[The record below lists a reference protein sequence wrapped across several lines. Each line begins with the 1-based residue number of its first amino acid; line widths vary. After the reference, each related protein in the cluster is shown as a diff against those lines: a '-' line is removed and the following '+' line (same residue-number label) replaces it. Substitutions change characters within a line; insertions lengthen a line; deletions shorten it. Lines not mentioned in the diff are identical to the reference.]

1 MRLKKLY
8 SSLKSFRE
16 IQFNDDF
23 SIIVGKTL
31 KPNDVSHNLG
41 KTTVLNLIKFILF
54 NYSGTFLT
62 YIKEKYPDTIFSID
76 FIQNDINRSFNRGF
90 ARRANNEP
98 KEVETTIAYDYFIRT
113 QDELDTNNGFIKP
126 SYKGK
131 EIGWKPKVTSIL
143 GFDDQLM
150 RKKLQLMDDCKQLE
164 TAIKALRSIKSNE
177 QEKEK
182 KVEELSKEK
191 KNIEDSIAKL
201 MLFNTEN
208 TDINRLVNTI
218 DETLF
223 KIKSQIYEKK
233 TEIRKIEK
241 ALEKLNKTQFD
252 SRKVESI
259 FNQINL
265 YFEKQVKHS
274 FEELD
279 NFYNEIYSNR
289 KIVLDENLRNS
300 NLILKTLENN
310 ANELDLQ
317 RASLLEQLAN
327 IDAIHIYEAKHKEL
341 IDIEKEI
348 AVLSQTQTIA
358 NISELENQYSEKQTE
373 ELETA
378 AKLASNIDKSRMQF
392 DEINAIYSD
401 IMKSVLDIDS
411 ELKIIKHKTGNISF
425 DVQSYNMGTES
436 AQLKGD
442 SAKKLSAAAID
453 IAIRCI
459 QNKDHG
465 FLAQDGIIDA
475 LDKNSAALF
484 IKKVKQLIGK
494 YNFQYITTALKEKL
508 PDNIPEQD
516 IVIELNDSSDDG
528 LLFGFKY

>member
-8 SSLKSFRE
+8 SNLESFRE
-16 IQFNDDF
+16 VPFNNDF
-23 SIIVGKTL
+23 SIIVGRTL
-31 KPNDVSHNLG
+31 KPEDVSHNLG

-54 NYSGTFLT
+54 NASGTFLT
-62 YIKEKYPDTIFSID
+62 YVKEKFPDTIFSID
-76 FIQNDINRSFNRGF
+76 FIEDNSNKSFSRGF
-90 ARRANNEP
+90 TRRKNNEP
-98 KEVETTIAYDYFIRT
+98 KEVETKLSYEYFIRT
-113 QDELDTNNGFIKP
+113 QDELDTNNGFIKS

-131 EIGWKPKVTSIL
+131 EINWKPRIASLL
-143 GFDDQLM
+143 GFDDQLV
-150 RKKLQLMDDCKQLE
+150 REKLQLMGDCNELE
-164 TAIKALRSIKSNE
+164 TAIKSLKNIQSNE
-177 QEKEK
+177 QEKESK
-182 KVEELSKEK
+182 IEELLKQK
-191 KNIEDSIAKL
+191 KNIEESIAKL
-201 MLFNTEN
+201 TLFNAEN
-208 TDINRLVNTI
+208 TDINKLVNTI
-218 DETLF
+218 DEDLF
-223 KIKSQIYEKK
+223 KIKTQIYEEK

-279 NFYNEIYSNR
+279 YFYNEVYSNR
-289 KIVLDENLRNS
+289 KTILDEKLNNS
-300 NLILKTLENN
+300 NLLLKTLENS
-310 ANELDLQ
+310 ANELDTK
-317 RASLLEQLAN
+317 RASILEQLAN
-327 IDAIHIYEAKHKEL
+327 KDSISIYETKHQEL

-348 AVLSQTQTIA
+348 AILSQTQTRA
-358 NISELENQYSEKQTE
+358 NIADLEKQYSEKQTKQ
-373 ELETA
+373 LEAA
-378 AKLASNIDKSRMQF
+378 AKLANNIDKSRMQF
-392 DEINAIYSD
+392 EKINAIYSD

-411 ELKIIKHKTGNISF
+411 ELKIVKHKTGNISF
-425 DVQSYNMGTES
+425 DVQSYNKGRES

-459 QNKDHG
+459 QNSDYG

-484 IKKVKQLIGK
+484 INKVKELIGK

-508 PDNIPEQD
+508 PNNIPERD
-516 IVIELNDSSDDG
+516 IVIELNDSSDEG